1 MLNNLQ
7 YLIHL
12 LEQFMMQFWFLKQW
26 PHGLLLSKY
35 FTTAFLASLMPRSFK
50 IGNVL
55 CCIVSYTSLLV
66 RKICVPFISMACPY
80 CVSGHNRLPPS
91 LDHGMRWPLVIW
103 NPHHLGEWCKAKLLN
118 VRGWPW
124 DGLDLVQFKRPKD
137 YTITPKRPSLSPK
150 QFYTSDLAF
159 NNASTCSHVSPN
171 FK

>member
-35 FTTAFLASLMPRSFK
+35 FTTAFLASMMLRSFK

-103 NPHHLGEWCKAKLLN
+103 NPHLVGEWCEAKLLN

-124 DGLDLVQFKRPKD
+124 DGLDLV
-137 YTITPKRPSLSPK
+137 
-150 QFYTSDLAF
+150 
-159 NNASTCSHVSPN
+159 
-171 FK
+171 